1 MSNKHFT
8 DCVLAK
14 SPILVWI
21 ISLEDIRKVT
31 SARCES
37 SLSAILVIAIIDV
50 PLDVYKRQ
58 VLLRNNN
65 NYLLEN
71 CGALRA
77 ALRPYFL
84 RSLTRASRVNN
95 PAAFNTG
102 L

>member
-1 MSNKHFT
+1 MKIHKITEYEKKPLNKGFFSF
-8 DCVLAK
+8 LWFSFA
-14 SPILVWI
+14 
-21 ISLEDIRKVT
+21 
-31 SARCES
+31 
-37 SLSAILVIAIIDV
+37 
-50 PLDVYKRQ
+50 
-58 VLLRNNN
+58 LLRNNN